1 MERVLKTL
9 TYSLGKDLDVS
20 RLGYGAMRLTGEG
33 VWGEVANKASALK
46 LLKKAVEAG
55 VNFIDTADAYGPHT
69 NEVLIADALYPYKPG
84 LVIATKGGL
93 VRTGPGQWPVNGKPE
108 HIREAIEGS
117 LNRLRVKR
125 IDLWQLH
132 RFDPKVPV
140 EETLSPV
147 VDAVKAGKIKHVGLS
162 EVSIA
167 DIMRAEKI
175 LPIVSVQNMYNL
187 GERTWDEVV
196 DYTAKRNIAFIP
208 WYPLAS
214 DPGQLSGKLEI
225 IAARHKATPAQIAL
239 AWLLHRS
246 PNIIV
251 IPGTKSIDH
260 LLENI
265 AAAKIN
271 LSERDFQELSG

>member
-33 VWGEVANKASALK
+33 VWG
-46 LLKKAVEAG
+46 
-55 VNFIDTADAYGPHT
+55 
-69 NEVLIADALYPYKPG
+69 
-84 LVIATKGGL
+84 
-93 VRTGPGQWPVNGKPE
+93 
-108 HIREAIEGS
+108 
-117 LNRLRVKR
+117 
-125 IDLWQLH
+125 
-132 RFDPKVPV
+132 
-140 EETLSPV
+140 
-147 VDAVKAGKIKHVGLS
+147 KHVGLS

-167 DIMRAEKI
+167 DITRAEKI

-187 GERTWDEVV
+187 GERKWDEVV

-225 IAARHKATPAQIAL
+225 VAARHKATPAQIAL

-251 IPGTKSIDH
+251 IPGTTSINH

-265 AAAKIN
+265 ASARIN
-271 LSERDFQELSG
+271 LSGRDFQELG